1 MLYICPC
8 KITTLTNRRTRGHY
22 KSQGYGQLNMKAND
36 VNKVQ
41 KAVKK
46 SETETLTGAV
56 KAWCRLFSSSKDVM
70 GIIKENNIEV
80 PKDIIPALVALAKD
94 KELVITICKEILAN
108 IDGVFCQYIEIEKIY
123 NDENESV
130 NNKVMLAEKQ
140 AQKIIL
146 GTTHKAFGYCASI
159 KYSDD
164 KSGYF
169 VIYNNERYKSTRM
182 ATKITNFSFSLIAKC
197 ITYYL
202 THDKNVR

>member
-1 MLYICPC
+1 
-8 KITTLTNRRTRGHY
+8 
-22 KSQGYGQLNMKAND
+22 MKAND

-46 SETETLTGAV
+46 SEIETLTGAV

-80 PKDIIPALVALAKD
+80 PRDIIPALVALAKD

-108 IDGVFCQYIEIEKIY
+108 IDGVFCQYIEIKKIY

-130 NNKVMLAEKQ
+130 NNKVMSAEKQ

-146 GTTHKAFGYCASI
+146 GTTHKAFGYCTPI
-159 KYSDD
+159 KYSED